1 MTAPSFDLGLP
12 WRPAGS
18 SVEPLVSPFA
28 ATTGAVAGSDA
39 DRVNS
44 ATNPARS
51 AHSIR
56 PRQWQRQLI
65 ALLRRRLEQHPQGT
79 ADVLINAGPGAG
91 KTLGALLS
99 FERLQREG
107 SLSRLLVFCHR
118 SSIAEQWLAAAA
130 RLGLRLQ
137 EWQPGL
143 DLASLNGADP
153 DHAGGSAAEAG
164 RADGLLITYQAAGR
178 NLEALEAQL
187 QQSGWG
193 PWLAIADEVHH
204 LGLDPEEPEATA
216 WGHAFSRLS
225 SGARLRL
232 GLTGTP
238 FRADNLA
245 FCAARRVRVLEGG
258 EWVEHIVADLNVE
271 PRQLIL
277 AGDVRPLEFRFQD
290 GWVDHGRQAE
300 LLESGETVPVGEV
313 ERSPLSQEQRESW
326 RARNLRR
333 AIQLGDSSSIAL
345 RLLLNARR
353 RLETVRRRHPEAGG
367 LVIARNIAHARRICG
382 LLEEEGDRVLLVH
395 SQDPEAADRMQAFK
409 TGLADWLVSIDMCAE
424 GFDAPRLRV
433 VAYMTTVVTR
443 TRFVQA
449 ITRAVRIDGDRAGLE
464 AVPRHPSYVFAPAD
478 PLLMQMARTWSLSE
492 PYVLRQRQADGSD
505 EAMPGAARAGS
516 LPLQAVED
524 GAAGVIHVRGPQLPH
539 FVVQR

>member
-1 MTAPSFDLGLP
+1 MAAPSFDLGLG
-12 WRPAGS
+12 RAAGASPSQRS
-18 SVEPLVSPFA
+18 S
-28 ATTGAVAGSDA
+28 AVQ
-39 DRVNS
+39 
-44 ATNPARS
+44 
-51 AHSIR
+51 

-65 ALLRRRLEQHPQGT
+65 ALLRRRLEQTQQAGT

-91 KTLGALLS
+91 KTLGALLG
-99 FERLQREG
+99 FERLKREG
-107 SLSRLLVFCHR
+107 LLSRFLVFCHR
-118 SSIAEQWLAAAA
+118 SSIAEQWLMAAG
-130 RLGLRLQ
+130 RLELGLR

-143 DLASLNGADP
+143 ALAELG
-153 DHAGGSAAEAG
+153 E
-164 RADGLLITYQAAGR
+164 ADGLLITYQAAGR
-178 NLEALEAQL
+178 NLEDLHAALLA
-187 QQSGWG
+187 GHWG

-204 LGLDPEEPEATA
+204 LGLDPEEPEASA
-216 WGHAFSRLS
+216 WGQAFSRLS
-225 SGARLRL
+225 AGARLRL

-245 FCAARRVRVLEGG
+245 FCAARRERVREGQ
-258 EWVEHIVADLNVE
+258 EWVEQIVPDLSVE
-271 PRQLIL
+271 PRQLIV

-300 LLESGETVPVGEV
+300 LLETGQTAAVGDV

-353 RLETVRRRHPEAGG
+353 RLERVRREHAGAGG
-367 LVIARNIAHARRICG
+367 LVIARNIAHARRVCG
-382 LLEEEGDRVLLVH
+382 LLEEEGDQVLLVH
-395 SQDPEAADRMQAFK
+395 SQDPEAAQRMEAFK
-409 TGLADWLVSIDMCAE
+409 AGGADWLVSIDMCAE

-433 VAYMTTVVTR
+433 VAYLTTVVSR

-449 ITRAVRIDGDRAGLE
+449 ITRAVRMDGSRAGLE

-478 PLLMQMARTWSLSE
+478 PLLMQVARTWSLSE
-492 PYVLRQRQADGSD
+492 PYVLRSRTATEGEDDS
-505 EAMPGAARAGS
+505 PGPGRAS
-516 LPLQAVED
+516 ALPLQALED
-524 GAAGVIHVRGPQLPH
+524 GAGEVIKLRGPQLPN